1 MNFEETRQHAFGW
14 LRGAPR
20 PISEVTPKST
30 AFTECIEKH
39 FEELL
44 TGGKCLVMCG
54 GVGSGKTFAA
64 YYAVAWC
71 SAVGMRGLL
80 KSSRELGQLAIQ
92 QKEYFDQL
100 VKSKDLLVIDD
111 VGAEHKSA
119 SGWAESVFEDLI
131 NYRELHRLPTIITTN
146 LNKEDFGKAFGERV
160 LSCLTGWG
168 WYLQLT
174 AETAP
179 DLRAEQARS
188 K

>member
-1 MNFEETRQHAFGW
+1 MNIEETREAAFGW

-20 PISEVTPKST
+20 SISGVEPKST
-30 AFTECIEKH
+30 AFTECVEKH

-64 YYAVAWC
+64 YYAVAWS
-71 SAVGMRGLL
+71 SAVGMGGLV
-80 KSSRELGQLAIQ
+80 KSSRELAKLAIH
-92 QKEYFDQL
+92 QKEYFEEL
-100 VKSKDLLVIDD
+100 IHSRDLLIIDD
-111 VGAEHKSA
+111 VGAEHKST

-146 LNKEDFGKAFGERV
+146 LTKEDFGKAFGERV
-160 LSCLTGWG
+160 LSRIAGWG

-174 AETAP
+174 KETAP
-179 DLRAEQARS
+179 DLRIQGKE
-188 K
+188 